1 MAGKLKDILVD
12 NEKKA
17 RLLFWVWIISMAMLV
32 IGYIIIFYVLFQK
45 K

>member
-1 MAGKLKDILVD
+1 MSGKFTDILTN

>member
-1 MAGKLKDILVD
+1 MSGKFKDILLD

-32 IGYIIIFYVLFQK
+32 VGYIIIFYVLFQK